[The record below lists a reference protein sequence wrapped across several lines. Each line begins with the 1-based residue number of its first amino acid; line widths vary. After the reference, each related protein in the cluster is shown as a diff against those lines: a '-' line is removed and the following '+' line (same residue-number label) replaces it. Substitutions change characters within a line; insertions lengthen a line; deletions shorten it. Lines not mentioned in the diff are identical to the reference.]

1 MKKIIPKNKRLLESI
16 NATEE
21 DISKLYKV
29 VMLYNLSMYFEKKLF
44 KKSRPVLNWCKKEHK
59 KIIKSIK
66 SPFSQF
72 RFKQMNDGI
81 FYTVDGI
88 PVALRHI
95 LKNAKMG
102 EQIREYTNMA
112 IYKQLE
118 QFLEVDKSGT
128 SYTSSSSEAWEEF
141 GNIFHKYSTME

>member
-1 MKKIIPKNKRLLESI
+1 MKKLIPKNKRLLESI
-16 NATEE
+16 NATED
-21 DISKLYKV
+21 DIVLLLYV
-29 VMLYNLSMYFEKKLF
+29 VMYCNLSMHFEKKLF
-44 KKSRPVLNWCKKEHK
+44 KKPKKFLKWCQKEQK

-72 RFKQMNDGI
+72 KSSQMNDGI

-95 LKNAKMG
+95 LKNAKNG
-102 EQIREYTNMA
+102 EEIRDYTNMQ

-118 QFLEVDKSGT
+118 QYLETDKSG
-128 SYTSSSSEAWEEF
+128 SYTSSSSEAWHEF
-141 GNIFHKYSTME
+141 GNIFTKYSNME